1 MNNEN
6 NENIINTAVREGA
19 HTAVKECEHSSP
31 EIAPEASNDIDT
43 IETIEPIEPIEP
55 NTESN
60 SQSQS
65 NNEKPKELEIGSEI
79 AIEKIIEI
87 FPKTD
92 EPIDKIRISDIG
104 LYSITKKNEAFFITN
119 LITNYF
125 GESHI
130 VITDSTACC
139 GGNTI
144 SFLLHPQIE
153 KVNSVE
159 MNELHFEMLKN
170 NIQLYKHHSKVELI
184 KENYLDVA
192 QNLKQDVIFYDLPWG
207 GKNYIEK
214 EEITLGLYTNNHF
227 FISLASIIN
236 QMKDKTKLQVL
247 KIPLN
252 FGFTKFL
259 REIEYTKIKIHKIY
273 NKYTKKLCYFI
284 LILVF

>member
-6 NENIINTAVREGA
+6 NEDIIA
-19 HTAVKECEHSSP
+19 AVKQEGGEHSSP
-31 EIAPEASNDIDT
+31 EISPKIEAIET
-43 IETIEPIEPIEP
+43 IETIE
-55 NTESN
+55 SN
-60 SQSQS
+60 SQDLS

-92 EPIDKIRISDIG
+92 DPIDKIRITDIG

-119 LITNYF
+119 LITKYF

-153 KVNSVE
+153 KVNPVE
-159 MNELHFEMLKN
+159 MNELHFEILKN
-170 NIQLYKHHSKVELI
+170 NIELYKHHVKVDLI
-184 KENYLDVA
+184 KSNYLDIA
-192 QNLKQDVIFYDLPWG
+192 HNLQQDVIFYDLPWG

-227 FISLASIIN
+227 FISLASIVN

-284 LILVF
+284 LVLVF

>member
-119 LITNYF
+119 LITKYF

-184 KENYLDVA
+184 KENY
-192 QNLKQDVIFYDLPWG
+192 N
-207 GKNYIEK
+207 
-214 EEITLGLYTNNHF
+214 
-227 FISLASIIN
+227 
-236 QMKDKTKLQVL
+236 
-247 KIPLN
+247 
-252 FGFTKFL
+252 
-259 REIEYTKIKIHKIY
+259 
-273 NKYTKKLCYFI
+273 
-284 LILVF
+284 